1 MVILKRSQLVL
12 LLAEIAVIFLLLT
25 HFRKLD
31 SHTKTLDHHIEK
43 LDSHVSELEWHT
55 ERVEVSVDKL
65 CTLLDIEGKK
75 RSPRRKK

>member
-1 MVILKRSQLVL
+1 M
-12 LLAEIAVIFLLLT
+12 AEIAVIFLIIT

-31 SHTKTLDHHIEK
+31 SHTKALDYHIEK
-43 LDSHVSELEWHT
+43 LDSHVSELERHT

-65 CTLLDIEGKK
+65 CTPLDVEGKK